1 MKMPTTLNLGLYND
15 LLKFDG
21 PRHLIEGLKTF
32 GTLESKGAANNPT
45 ILDWADEIGK
55 DAGTSYAKWVAD
67 WYDKD
72 SIPWCGL
79 WSALI
84 MCRADRADQIP
95 AKFLSA
101 LEWAKFGK
109 GVGEPML
116 GDIVTFKR
124 EGGGH
129 VGLYVGEDADC
140 YHVLGGNQ
148 ADSVNVTRIVK
159 TRLYAARRPLYKVQ
173 PVTVAKIFRGATG
186 PVSVNEG

>member
-1 MKMPTTLNLGLYND
+1 MPATLNLGLYND

-21 PRHLIEGLKTF
+21 PRHLIQGLKTF

-45 ILDWADEIGK
+45 ILAWADEIGK
-55 DAGTSYAKWVAD
+55 DAGTAYAKWVAD

-79 WSALI
+79 WAALI

-95 AKFLSA
+95 SKFLSA

-124 EGGGH
+124 DGGGH
-129 VGLYVGEDADC
+129 VGLYVGEDSDC

-159 TRLYAARRPLYKVQ
+159 GRLYAARRPLYKVQ
-173 PVTVAKIFRGATG
+173 PVTVAKIFRDAKG
-186 PVSVNEG
+186 PISVNEG